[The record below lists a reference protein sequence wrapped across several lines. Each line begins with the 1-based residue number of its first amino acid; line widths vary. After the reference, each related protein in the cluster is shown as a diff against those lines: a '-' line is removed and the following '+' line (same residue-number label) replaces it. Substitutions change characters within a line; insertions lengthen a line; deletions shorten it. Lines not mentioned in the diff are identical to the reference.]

1 MVQVWNSSYPVT
13 LWNEANMK
21 VHLWQY
27 TQFAQFNECDSK
39 LLVSG
44 VHPGDNG
51 TMGEIAVFSI
61 RRESSFSY
69 VPVHT
74 YPGCLSNGTVLP

>member
-1 MVQVWNSSYPVT
+1 MANIAVVEFAMLQVWKSCFPVM
-13 LWNEANMK
+13 LWSEADMK
-21 VHLWQY
+21 VHLWKY
-27 TQFAQFNECDSK
+27 TQFAQFNTSDTM

-61 RRESSFSY
+61 QRE
-69 VPVHT
+69 
-74 YPGCLSNGTVLP
+74 